1 MHTIKYHEYRTN
13 ERDYGEDHKL
23 TNNWNPDLD
32 YGKEYAKVGFNMESE
47 GYCYPSFSF
56 TDEQREKFTDDINRI
71 FSSIGWICE
80 EPERK
85 LSGVCAIWKKG
96 KSHLYMHPQQFSGEV
111 LKNDI
116 REVAEALQNGTAFS
130 LRWVDIRET
139 VYDISDEEYREYL
152 HSKEEDIRTDL
163 YSDFCTTRRNKYYYT
178 YEVIQHLLKKYGLKR
193 IFVETDKVGNDFI
206 MNIISDMDKNGFIA
220 TERDFEF
227 IRSLNKT
234 EKKQVIAV

>member
-1 MHTIKYHEYRTN
+1 MIKYHEYRTN

-32 YGKEYAKVGFNMESE
+32 YGKEYAKVYFNMETE
-47 GYCYPSFSF
+47 GYGYPSFSF

-85 LSGVCAIWKKG
+85 LSGVCARWRKG

-116 REVAEALQNGTAFS
+116 QEVAKALQSGTVFS

-139 VYDISDEEYREYL
+139 VYDISNEEYKDYL
-152 HSKEEDIRTDL
+152 ESRKKEICTALYED
-163 YSDFCTTRRNKYYYT
+163 FGTTRRDKAFDT
-178 YEVIQHLLKKYGLKR
+178 MDVIKRLIKKYGLPR
-193 IFVETDKVGNDFI
+193 IEKEVDRIAISYIRNR
-206 MNIISDMDKNGFIA
+206 IIDMA
-220 TERDFEF
+220 TEGLVMIFRDGDLM
-227 IRSLNKT
+227 RSLNKT
-234 EKKQVIAV
+234 EKRKKPLVV